1 MCLPSGK
8 YHTDSDY
15 AMTNTGI
22 SSGDLM
28 QSFLYKD
35 QKCLHEKNIKYHLN
49 VSNKREQY
57 CLRPRLSHENRKLN

>member
-49 VSNKREQY
+49 VSNKRE
-57 CLRPRLSHENRKLN
+57 